1 MATLYVSEFGDLAIG
16 RAQAMNFPPLR
27 TQTVAIG
34 GTSEKTALG
43 FTENTRMVRVHT
55 DAICSIMVGPLASV
69 TAAATDP
76 RMAADQTEYFGVR
89 PGEGI
94 AVITNT

>member
-16 RAQAMNFPPLR
+16 RAQAMTLPPLR
-27 TQTVAIG
+27 TQTVAIS
-34 GTSEKTALG
+34 GTSAATALA

-55 DAICSIMVGPLASV
+55 DVICSLAVG
-69 TAAATDP
+69 TAPTATTSDL
-76 RMAADQTEYFGVR
+76 RLAADQTEYFGVK
-89 PGEGI
+89 PGEKI